1 MWSIALGFISNYVN
15 YIKIGLAVGI
25 CAGIFFWGY
34 SVGHSGLVEYKASV
48 EAAAKAQE
56 AHVESIKA
64 QHELINEGIK
74 NEYEGKL
81 AALRNYYGG
90 LHSNPGSRSMPGISP
105 TPKGTDA
112 ETAYPILVGQCAET
126 TLQVNL
132 WQEWA
137 TQNGLIK

>member
-1 MWSIALGFISNYVN
+1 MLDLLNGYIN
-15 YIKIGLAVGI
+15 YIKIGLLVFIA
-25 CAGIFFWGY
+25 C
-34 SVGHSGLVEYKASV
+34 GLFYGGFHIGNSRYLEYKASV
-48 EAAAKAQE
+48 ESIAQAQE
-56 AHVESIKA
+56 EKVQSIQK
-64 QHELINEGIK
+64 QQNLVNEGIK

-90 LHSNPGSRSMPGISP
+90 MQLNPSSRTMSGISP
-105 TPKGTDA
+105 APKGADA
-112 ETAYPILVGQCAET
+112 ETAYPILAGQCAET

>member
-1 MWSIALGFISNYVN
+1 MWGLLSGYIN
-15 YIKIGLAVGI
+15 YIKVGLAVGI
-25 CAGIFFWGY
+25 CVGFFTWGY
-34 SVGHSGLVEYKASV
+34 SIGHSGLVEYKARV

-56 AHVESIKA
+56 EKIQSIQA
-64 QHELINEGIK
+64 QHELINKGIS

-90 LHSNPGSRSMPGISP
+90 MQLNPSSGSMSGISP

-112 ETAYPILVGQCAET
+112 ATAYPILARQCAET
-126 TLQVNL
+126 TIQVSL

-137 TQNGLIK
+137 TENGLIK

>member
-1 MWSIALGFISNYVN
+1 MWSIVLGFISNYVN
-15 YIKIGLAVGI
+15 YIKIGLAVGF
-25 CAGIFFWGY
+25 CLVCFYGGY
-34 SVGHSGLVEYKASV
+34 HIGNGRYLAYKSEVEV
-48 EAAAKAQE
+48 AAKAQE

-74 NEYEGKL
+74 NEYESKL

-112 ETAYPILVGQCAET
+112 ETAYPILVGQCSQS
-126 TLQVNL
+126 TLMLVELQKWINEQSMV
-132 WQEWA
+132 
-137 TQNGLIK
+137 K

>member
-15 YIKIGLAVGI
+15 YIKIGLAVGF
-25 CAGIFFWGY
+25 CLVCFYGGY
-34 SVGHSGLVEYKASV
+34 HIGNGRYLAYKSEVEV
-48 EAAAKAQE
+48 AAKAQE

-112 ETAYPILVGQCAET
+112 ETAYPILVGQCSQS
-126 TLQVNL
+126 TLMLVELQKWINEQSMV
-132 WQEWA
+132 
-137 TQNGLIK
+137 K

>member
-15 YIKIGLAVGI
+15 YIKVGLAVGI

-34 SVGHSGLVEYKASV
+34 SVGHSGLVEYKARV
-48 EAAAKAQE
+48 EAVAQAQE
-56 AHVESIKA
+56 AHIESIQA

-74 NEYEGKL
+74 NEHESKL

-112 ETAYPILVGQCAET
+112 ETAYPILVGQCSQS
-126 TLQVNL
+126 TLMLVELQKWINEQSMV
-132 WQEWA
+132 
-137 TQNGLIK
+137 K